1 MPQGKSKAEPTSSP
15 QKNTA
20 GYIPNEAPI
29 NDKFLSLTKEGK
41 EFFKDKINEPIPGS
55 ILGTVRFMP
64 ENKRILNNF
73 PVDDAVKAKME
84 GKAGFAF
91 VSDWADS
98 NRPYVTRNGRE
109 IDVLTGG
116 VGYTYHPEVIGK
128 GGWAGSF
135 SPLTNRVLKKINQTD
150 GIGLV
155 VAGGRESTASSRGF
169 SLAFM
174 EELRDDLVN
183 KTISKSALD
192 NIIKNNAK
200 QILGRKD
207 IQSFSDYNELLK
219 IENNDNGLT
228 FEQRA
233 DMIKKI
239 GSNSNKKAFGILNWN
254 DVLKKYEMQN
264 GGFQSGQIMSV
275 VQFKKDAPLVR
286 ATDIGIKEHK
296 SYEAVIQGKPLG
308 MLTEKVMISD
318 FFKDFFD
325 LEGTE
330 PKSYTRK
337 VQTKMPDFKYGEG
350 SAVFPESLTK
360 SISDLA
366 NMKQ

>member
-1 MPQGKSKAEPTSSP
+1 MPEGQPKLQPTSRPAKKIAKSFPDESP
-15 QKNTA
+15 T
-20 GYIPNEAPI
+20 
-29 NDKFLSLTKEGK
+29 NDKFLSLTQEGK
-41 EFFKDKINEPIPGS
+41 KFFKDKINKPIPGS

-64 ENKRILNNF
+64 ENKRIMDNF
-73 PVDDAVKAKME
+73 PVDNAVKSAME
-84 GKAGFAF
+84 GKVGFAF

-98 NRPYVTRNGRE
+98 NRPYVTRNGRDV
-109 IDVLTGG
+109 DVLTGG

-135 SPLTNRVLKKINQTD
+135 SALTNRVLKKINQTD

-155 VAGGRESTASSRGF
+155 VAGGRESTASSRSF

-174 EELRDDLVN
+174 EELRDDLTN

-192 NIIKNNAK
+192 NIIRNNAK

-207 IQSFSDYNELLK
+207 IQSFSDYNKLLK
-219 IENNDNGLT
+219 IENNYDGLT

-239 GSNSNKKAFGILNWN
+239 GSDSNKKAFGILNWN

-264 GGFQSGQIMSV
+264 GDFQSGQIMSV

-286 ATDIGIKEHK
+286 ASEIGIKEHK

-325 LEGTE
+325 AEGTQAT
-330 PKSYTRK
+330 SYTRK
-337 VQTKMPDFKYGEG
+337 VQTKMPNFKYGEG
-350 SAVFPESLTK
+350 SAVFSKSLTK

-366 NMKQ
+366 NMK